1 MTISGKPV
9 LVATDL
15 SARCDRA
22 VDRAVMLAIDWH
34 TRLKV
39 VHVLEAGAKVAGDLA
54 LARKIV
60 RVALPNPDADVDILL
75 PKGSAPE
82 EIARAASETGS
93 GIIVT
98 GVARYN
104 HVGDYLLGTAVDH
117 VVRHADVPVLVV
129 KQRPR
134 GPYRRILAA
143 TDFSSPSR
151 AALLKAAELFP
162 DAAIDLVHAYHVP
175 YEAWLNSDEVRSE
188 IREEA
193 QQELSA
199 FLNDPALP
207 ESLRQRITA
216 RLDYGETDRVM
227 ATALAETNADLVVL
241 GTHGCSGLAHAAI
254 GSTAASLLSWVNA
267 DTLMVRQLR

>member
-1 MTISGKPV
+1 MTMSGKPV

-22 VDRAVMLAIDWH
+22 VDRAVMLANEWR
-34 TRLKV
+34 TRLNV
-39 VHVLEAGAKVAGDLA
+39 VHVLEAGSRVAEDFA
-54 LARKIV
+54 LAKETV
-60 RVALPNPDADVDILL
+60 RAILPDPDADIDILL

-82 EIARAASETGS
+82 EIARAARDSGS

-117 VVRHADVPVLVV
+117 VIRHADVPVLVV

-143 TDFSSPSR
+143 TDFSPPSR

-175 YEAWLNSDEVRSE
+175 YEAWLNSEEVRAE
-188 IREEA
+188 VQEEA
-193 QQELSA
+193 QHEMSA
-199 FLNDPALP
+199 FLNDSALP
-207 ESLRQRITA
+207 DSLRQRITP

-227 ATALAETNADLVVL
+227 ATALAESNADLVVL

-254 GSTAASLLSWVNA
+254 GSTAESLLSWVKP
-267 DTLMVRQLR
+267 DTLMVRQR